1 MLYSTNIYSKRSD
14 QDLSL
19 EPILS
24 SIGQLL
30 TEIQSFEDR
39 YQEMTENSANS
50 NSNNSSLSN
59 NSTNNGRGRGRFSYR
74 GSRSGRG
81 GRGFNRSSNN
91 SSNGDRRATTS
102 NGSSFSGECPE
113 LKGYIIDIN
122 TSGDKF
128 DKTWKKIKEYV
139 GKTYTEGGD
148 IRCCLEQKCKVEI
161 PKPEPLSDADK
172 DNEVE
177 KEIKRE
183 EIKTFT

>member
-1 MLYSTNIYSKRSD
+1 
-14 QDLSL
+14 
-19 EPILS
+19 
-24 SIGQLL
+24 
-30 TEIQSFEDR
+30 
-39 YQEMTENSANS
+39 MTENSANS

-74 GSRSGRG
+74 GGRSGRG

-91 SSNGDRRATTS
+91 SSNGNRRATTS